1 MHLICVVK
9 ICLSTISLT
18 NNSNELTTIK
28 ETSKYSIKS
37 SDFLTDNDERNQEIV
52 DDLEKGLYRKRILSY
67 GGLLQ
72 QKHKILNLD
81 DAEDGNLINTS
92 DEDKTTDE
100 EEKAHSITAIWHFEK
115 QNYYLKDLKR

>member
-1 MHLICVVK
+1 MLK
-9 ICLSTISLT
+9 
-18 NNSNELTTIK
+18 
-28 ETSKYSIKS
+28 
-37 SDFLTDNDERNQEIV
+37 
-52 DDLEKGLYRKRILSY
+52 
-67 GGLLQ
+67 